1 MLSVLLLNY
10 YVSRIPPLSQSLTLE
25 WALSLSLLGTCS
37 TTLFSPVFYFCS
49 LESILNWATRHH
61 WSKYFRSLH
70 FRSKMLVV
78 PPVSQSMRQFQCI
91 IFSTLQAWIAPTSVL
106 PGFHSGAVENL
117 GTHFKSSLKCHL
129 PLRHTWATNHLPIHQ
144 IFLSLCS
151 SSELLNSDRDIYLLK
166 HSIVVTLIIAMA
178 YF

>member
-1 MLSVLLLNY
+1 MLSVLLQNY
-10 YVSRIPPLSQSLTLE
+10 YMSRIPPLSQSLTLE
-25 WALSLSLLGTCS
+25 WALSLSLPVSSLAAPPR
-37 TTLFSPVFYFCS
+37 SPLFYFCF
-49 LESILNWATRHH
+49 LESILNWATHH
-61 WSKYFRSLH
+61 HRSKYFRSLH

-129 PLRHTWATNHLPIHQ
+129 PLRHTWATNHLSIHQ

-166 HSIVVTLIIAMA
+166 HSIVVI
-178 YF
+178 